1 MAKWAHACI
10 ILEESVRF
18 VRDPTWGQMDEEI
31 RHGRWTKQIGD
42 TMNTRY
48 IENPDVER
56 ARCLETL
63 LQLGPIFVPIVV
75 TRNRD
80 RVKFNNHMI
89 VRGVQRLPQRSVYQ
103 QGSKIQKRHDAKH

>member
-1 MAKWAHACI
+1 M
-10 ILEESVRF
+10 
-18 VRDPTWGQMDEEI
+18 RDPTWGQMDEEI
-31 RHGRWTKQIGD
+31 RHGRWTKQIVD
-42 TMNTRY
+42 TMNTRD

-63 LQLGPIFVPIVV
+63 LQLGPVFVPIVV

-89 VRGVQRLPQRSVYQ
+89 ALAVACKDADSKCEFLPPINSLFLKTKYCGLQAS
-103 QGSKIQKRHDAKH
+103 